1 MEEFLKAKFGVRV
14 VGCVIFFGLVGGEIV
29 GWCSRNLVLSLK
41 LPSSLWARALVPLE
55 KFEDIFVCGSLE
67 EEPGLCFIAALLL
80 HSFSFVSASPYF
92 PINNCLNIPFGTQG
106 KSRKLKSL
114 TYRQEMGLLYWEGPP
129 AFSGWKVLS
138 CCSAANLPRQK
149 PQEMQV
155 QYLGWEDFPGGGNGN
170 PLQYSCLGNPVD
182 RGAW

>member
-1 MEEFLKAKFGVRV
+1 M
-14 VGCVIFFGLVGGEIV
+14 

-41 LPSSLWARALVPLE
+41 LPSSLRARALVPLE
-55 KFEDIFVCGSLE
+55 KFKDIFVCGSLV
-67 EEPGLCFIAALLL
+67 EEPGICFIAALLL

-129 AFSGWKVLS
+129 SFSGWKVLS

-182 RGAW
+182 RGAWWATVHGVTESQT